1 MPWLSIRTF
10 GIGLENRVI
19 CVPDECKICWV
30 MKLGVYGEEFNW
42 AFDNITPC

>member
-19 CVPDECKICWV
+19 CVPDECKIL
-30 MKLGVYGEEFNW
+30 LGNEVGSIW
-42 AFDNITPC
+42 RRI